1 MGAIAS
7 HFRANPPVNRVR
19 RPYNCSMS
27 NDNDGI
33 MGRRA
38 PGGWRRIFDSISL
51 MANSP
56 WGNGPKDGED
66 GKGGGRKPGPRN
78 PWVTP
83 DPADAGRG
91 RRPRGPSAFDE
102 LLRKGRGS
110 FGGGGSGGGGDGFD
124 LAESARRW
132 KWAIFALVAVM
143 LIFSTV
149 HVVPPEKEGVV
160 TRLGSYSRTVGP
172 GVKLTLPPPFERIR
186 LEDVRAIRTM
196 AIGSPN
202 ATDENFV
209 LTRDQ
214 SIVDLAYEVRWS
226 IRDPELFIFQLADP
240 EGTIREVAESSMRAT
255 VANFDLVQAIGPG
268 RVEIEAQVQ
277 QRMQDLL
284 DQYRAG
290 VSIQGIAIRQADPP
304 KQVDEAFKEVT
315 AARQERESAINLAR
329 AYEQQVLE
337 RARGDTAAFD
347 KIYEQYQLSPAVTR
361 RRLYYETM
369 ESVLSKA
376 DKTIVEPRGVTP
388 YLPLP
393 EVQRRADSALKGGQ

>member
-1 MGAIAS
+1 M
-7 HFRANPPVNRVR
+7 
-19 RPYNCSMS
+19 
-27 NDNDGI
+27 NDKIDGNT
-33 MGRRA
+33 GRRSPRGLRQFFEA
-38 PGGWRRIFDSISL
+38 ISL

-56 WGNGPKDGED
+56 WGNGPKGGGDGDGSGD
-66 GKGGGRKPGPRN
+66 GKKPGPRN

-83 DPADAGRG
+83 DPIDINRG
-91 RRPRGPSAFDE
+91 RKPRGPSALDE
-102 LLRKGRGS
+102 LLRKGRGG
-110 FGGGGSGGGGDGFD
+110 FGGGGSGGGSGGQFD
-124 LAESARRW
+124 LGDSAKFW
-132 KWAIFALVAVM
+132 KWAVLGVALLWV
-143 LIFSTV
+143 IFSSF
-149 HVVPPEKEGVV
+149 HIVPPEKEGVV

-172 GVKLTLPPPFERIR
+172 GVKLTWPAPIERIR

-226 IRDPELFIFQLADP
+226 VRDPEFFFFQLADP
-240 EGTIREVAESSMRAT
+240 EGTIREVAESAMRAT

-277 QRMQDLL
+277 QRMQELL
-284 DQYRAG
+284 NQYRAG
-290 VSIQGIAIRQADPP
+290 VMIQGIAIRQVDPP
-304 KQVDEAFKEVT
+304 SQVDEAFKEVT

-347 KIYEQYQLSPAVTR
+347 KIYEQYRLAPGVTR
-361 RRLYYETM
+361 QRLYYETM
-369 ESVLSKA
+369 ENVLSNV
-376 DKTIVEPRGVTP
+376 DKTIVEARGVTP
-388 YLPLP
+388 YLPLN
-393 EVQRRADSALKGGQ
+393 EVQKRVAATPPAAATKGGE

>member
-1 MGAIAS
+1 
-7 HFRANPPVNRVR
+7 
-19 RPYNCSMS
+19 MS
-27 NDNDGI
+27 NENSDVI
-33 MGRRA
+33 RRRA
-38 PGGWRRIFDSISL
+38 LSGVRHFFGSIVQ

-56 WGNGPKDGED
+56 WGP
-66 GKGGGRKPGPRN
+66 KGGDGDGAKGSGGDGQKPGPRN
-78 PWVTP
+78 PWVSP
-83 DPADAGRG
+83 DPVDINRG
-91 RRPRGPSAFDE
+91 RKPRGPSALDE
-102 LLRKGRGS
+102 LLRKGRGG
-110 FGGGGSGGGGDGFD
+110 FGGGGSGGGGGQMNLPDSAKLWKWGI
-124 LAESARRW
+124 LALILV
-132 KWAIFALVAVM
+132 WAIFSSFH
-143 LIFSTV
+143 I
-149 HVVPPEKEGVV
+149 VPPEKEGVV

-172 GVKLTLPPPFERIR
+172 GVKFTWPAPIERIR

-196 AIGSPN
+196 PVGSPN

-226 IRDPELFIFQLADP
+226 VRDPELFFFQLADP

-284 DQYRAG
+284 NQYRAG
-290 VSIQGIAIRQADPP
+290 VTIQGIAIRQADPP
-304 KQVDEAFKEVT
+304 SQVDEAFKEVT

-329 AYEQQVLE
+329 AYQQQVLE
-337 RARGDTAAFD
+337 GARGDTAAFD
-347 KIYEQYQLSPAVTR
+347 KIYEQYKLAPAVTR
-361 RRLYYETM
+361 QRLYYETM
-369 ESVLSKA
+369 EQVLSNV

-393 EVQRRADSALKGGQ
+393 EVQRRMNNSPAPAPEAAPKGGQ